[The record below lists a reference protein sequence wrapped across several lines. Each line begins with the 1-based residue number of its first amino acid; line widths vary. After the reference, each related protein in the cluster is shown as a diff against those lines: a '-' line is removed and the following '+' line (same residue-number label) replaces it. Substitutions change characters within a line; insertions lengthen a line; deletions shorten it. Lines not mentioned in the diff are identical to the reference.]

1 MIGRRSSRVALLA
14 CLAATCRGC
23 GLLPIVNIAAGPA
36 SSVVYQED
44 GRARF
49 AFEEGLEDGVWL
61 EVDRVGEPGA
71 VGGYLSQN
79 ANERG
84 ALIILL
90 HGASTYDPEGTYGK
104 ARDFHREYA
113 PDLWPFGYLTWSLAV
128 RECGAAYGQ
137 GDLADVLE
145 AIDWLDAEGKALLGV
160 ERVFVIGYST
170 GATVSTLV
178 ARHRQVDG
186 VASMG
191 GLAEPD
197 QLEELWSLYDLLRR
211 LFPQNVAMCQLGS
224 TLDYYGPPGSPTW
237 EALDTVARVDGLKS
251 PALLVHAELDQ
262 VFFVDNTIHLQEQ
275 YEARLREGALLPEV
289 EFFYVPGAS
298 HFDPPSSEE
307 VLMRI
312 LDFFARIEAA
322 AN

>member
-1 MIGRRSSRVALLA
+1 
-14 CLAATCRGC
+14 
-23 GLLPIVNIAAGPA
+23 LPIGNIGAGLGPSA
-36 SSVVYQED
+36 VYRED

-49 AFEEGLEDGVWL
+49 AVQDGVENGVWL

-79 ANERG
+79 ASERG
-84 ALIILL
+84 ELVILL

-104 ARDFHREYA
+104 ARDFHEEYG
-113 PDLWPFGYLTWSLAV
+113 PGLWPFGYLTWSLAV
-128 RECGAAYGQ
+128 RECGTAYGQ
-137 GDLADVLE
+137 GDLADALE

-186 VASMG
+186 VVSMG

-197 QLEELWSLYDLLRR
+197 QLEELMPLYDWLRR
-211 LFPQNVAMCQLGS
+211 LFPQNTAMCQLGS
-224 TLDYYGPPGSPTW
+224 TLDYYGPPGSPAW
-237 EALDTVARVDGLKS
+237 EALDTVARVDELES
-251 PALLVHAELDQ
+251 PMLVVHAALDQ

-275 YEARLREGALLPEV
+275 YEARLGEGVVLPEV
-289 EFFYVPGAS
+289 EFFYLPGAS
-298 HFDPPSSEE
+298 HFDPPRSEE
-307 VLMRI
+307 VFERI
-312 LDFFARIEAA
+312 LDFFERIEAA
-322 AN
+322 GN